1 MSFKGE
7 CFLSGVFALQSF
19 LVTPLKKF
27 VPQWLKAEP
36 APAWRFCTTWMASYK
51 GPILYWLFQT
61 FLFLRF
67 SWKIPGPQVK
77 HLSIDPLQG
86 IILPNE
92 NQVCTPLSVLCDSNS
107 RRMQCFYPKSRHRE
121 VDFRRTLIRL
131 ENLRRH
137 LVKGT
142 VSRVTPV

>member
-19 LVTPLKKF
+19 LVTQPKKF
-27 VPQWLKAEP
+27 VPQWLKEES
-36 APAWRFCTTWMASYK
+36 APAWRFCTTWMTSYK

-61 FLFLRF
+61 FLFVRF

-77 HLSIDPLQG
+77 HLGIDPLQG

-92 NQVCTPLSVLCDSNS
+92 NQVCTPPSTLCDSNS
-107 RRMQCFYPKSRHRE
+107 RRMQCFYPVSRHRE
-121 VDFRRTLIRL
+121 VDFRTTLIRFSMRCW
-131 ENLRRH
+131 NLTLTKKF
-137 LVKGT
+137 LV
-142 VSRVTPV
+142 